1 MKESNWKN
9 FDLCQSNCPL
19 KESYQKNFDFCLSN
33 FPLKE
38 SKQKNFDFCQSNR
51 LLKESN
57 RKNFNFCQS
66 CLIQDNCLTLKRS
79 PWIENHLF
87 RDQYSKPTLTSCK
100 SVDWLNFWNVKR
112 LKTIAIFRWTS
123 LPIMTLWVAQLK
135 QIYRLSVLFTFRSF
149 FWPVRL
155 FHHVRLLFFGES
167 LALCDYFILFVYSVL
182 KSMNQF
188 IFKY

>member
-1 MKESNWKN
+1 MKENNWKN

-38 SKQKNFDFCQSNR
+38 S
-51 LLKESN
+51 N
-57 RKNFNFCQS
+57 RKNFDFCQS

-100 SVDWLNFWNVKR
+100 SVDWLNFWTVKR
-112 LKTIAIFRWTS
+112 LTTIAIFRRTS
-123 LPIMTLWVAQLK
+123 LPIVTLWVPRWNRFIGYKSRSVFHSDSNVPKCWQNYYYEHYSTKREDAQD
-135 QIYRLSVLFTFRSF
+135 S
-149 FWPVRL
+149 
-155 FHHVRLLFFGES
+155 
-167 LALCDYFILFVYSVL
+167 
-182 KSMNQF
+182 
-188 IFKY
+188 